1 MFTQEDEYADDALA
15 GVHCH
20 DSDSDDDLSSY
31 HGDHAEGNDSSED
44 DDDDEE
50 VVSGSRGLKTRAL
63 EWDESDLSKFHCK
76 V

>member
-1 MFTQEDEYADDALA
+1 MQDEFADDALA
-15 GVHCH
+15 GVHGN

-31 HGDHAEGNDSSED
+31 HGDLADDGLDSSED
-44 DDDDEE
+44 DDDDEA
-50 VVSGSRGLKTRAL
+50 VVGVRAMKTRAL